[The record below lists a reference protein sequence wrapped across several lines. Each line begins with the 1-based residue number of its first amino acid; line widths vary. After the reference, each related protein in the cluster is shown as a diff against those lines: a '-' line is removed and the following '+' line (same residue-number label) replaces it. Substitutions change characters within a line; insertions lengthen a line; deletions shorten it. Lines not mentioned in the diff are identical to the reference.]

1 MNNLF
6 NCLENW
12 PRTPSGLPNTS
23 GTTASI
29 AFIMRG
35 KIYTGHV
42 GDSCIVL
49 GYQDE
54 GIYFLNNCLS
64 KLLTFIPFPILEN
77 GEWKAKPLTR
87 DHKPESFEEK
97 IRIEECGGK
106 VINKSGVPRVVWN
119 RPRIGHKG
127 PVRRST
133 TIDEIPFLAVAR
145 ALGDF
150 WSFNSEHN
158 KFVVSPEP
166 DVDVFDVDPSKHRCL
181 IFGTDGLWNVLSADV
196 AISNV
201 YGTEKHNIEMKSL
214 EVR

>member
-1 MNNLF
+1 MKVSF
-6 NCLENW
+6 
-12 PRTPSGLPNTS
+12 TF
-23 GTTASI
+23 
-29 AFIMRG
+29 FI
-35 KIYTGHV
+35 
-42 GDSCIVL
+42 
-49 GYQDE
+49 
-54 GIYFLNNCLS
+54 CLS
-64 KLLTFIPFPILEN
+64 VQIYYKYLHILFSEN

-150 WSFNSEHN
+150 WSYNSEHN

-166 DVDVFDVDPSKHRCL
+166 DVEVFNVDPSKHRCL
-181 IFGTDGLWNVLSADV
+181 IFGTDGLWNVLSADI

-201 YGTEKHNIEMKSL
+201 YTTEKHNIEMKSL
-214 EVR
+214 EVNICLSRFS